1 MPRSF
6 NPPGV
11 WQPFRAFSLVTLQGD
26 GQVVHLKG
34 QVPLDAEGNIVGIG
48 DMPAQVDN
56 FLENIQ
62 AVLAALGGEMGD
74 ILSLTQHT
82 TDIAAFMT
90 SGDVRAR
97 YFKERYPATT
107 TVEVSVLYHPDILV
121 EITAIAEIPRGR
133 FVHPG

>member
-1 MPRSF
+1 MPRAF

-11 WQPFRAFSLVTLQGD
+11 SQPFGAFPLVTLQGD

-34 QVPLDAEGNIVGIG
+34 QVPLDAEGNIVGIC
-48 DMPAQVDN
+48 DMPVQIDKV
-56 FLENIQ
+56 LENIQ
-62 AVLAALGGEMGD
+62 AALGGEMGD

>member
-1 MPRSF
+1 MPRAF

-11 WQPFRAFSLVTLQGD
+11 SPPFGAFSLVTLQGD
-26 GQVVHLKG
+26 GQVVDLKG

-48 DMPAQVDN
+48 DMPVQVDKV
-56 FLENIQ
+56 LENIQ

-97 YFKERYPATT
+97 YFKESYPATT
-107 TVEVSVLYHPDILV
+107 TVEVLALYHPDILA
-121 EITAIAEIPRGR
+121 EIMAIAEIPRGR

>member
-1 MPRSF
+1 MPRAF

-11 WQPFRAFSLVTLQGD
+11 WQPFGAFSLVTLQGD
-26 GQVVHLKG
+26 GQVTHLKG

-48 DMPAQVDN
+48 DMPAQVDKV
-56 FLENIQ
+56 LENIQ

-90 SGDVRAR
+90 LGDVRAR
-97 YFKERYPATT
+97 YFKEPYPATT
-107 TVEVSVLYHPDILV
+107 TVEVSALYHPDIMV

>member
-1 MPRSF
+1 MPRAF

-11 WQPFRAFSLVTLQGD
+11 SQPFGAFLLVTLQGN
-26 GQVVHLKG
+26 GQVVDLKG

-48 DMPAQVDN
+48 DMSVQVDKV
-56 FLENIQ
+56 LENIQ
-62 AVLAALGGEMGD
+62 AALGGEMGD

-97 YFKERYPATT
+97 YFKESYPATT
-107 TVEVSVLYHPDILV
+107 TVAVLALYHPDILA

>member
-1 MPRSF
+1 MPRAF

-11 WQPFRAFSLVTLQGD
+11 WQSFGAFSPVTLHGD

-48 DMPAQVDN
+48 DMPAQVDKI
-56 FLENIQ
+56 LENIQ

-90 SGDVRAR
+90 SGDVRAH

-107 TVEVSVLYHPDILV
+107 TVEVPALYHPDIMV

>member
-1 MPRSF
+1 MPRAF

-11 WQPFRAFSLVTLQGD
+11 WQPFGAFSLVTLQGD
-26 GQVVHLKG
+26 GQVTHLKG

-48 DMPAQVDN
+48 DMPAQVDKV
-56 FLENIQ
+56 LENIQ

-97 YFKERYPATT
+97 YFKEPYPATT
-107 TVEVSVLYHPDILV
+107 TVEVSALYHPDIMV

>member
-1 MPRSF
+1 VPRAF

-11 WQPFRAFSLVTLQGD
+11 WQPFGAFSLVTLQGD
-26 GQVVHLKG
+26 GQVTHLKG
-34 QVPLDAEGNIVGIG
+34 QVPLDAERNIVGIG
-48 DMPAQVDN
+48 DMPAQVDKV
-56 FLENIQ
+56 LENIQ

-97 YFKERYPATT
+97 YFKEPYPATT
-107 TVEVSVLYHPDILV
+107 TVEVSALYHPDIMV

>member
-1 MPRSF
+1 MPCAF

-11 WQPFRAFSLVTLQGD
+11 WQPFGAFSLVTLQGD

-34 QVPLDAEGNIVGIG
+34 QVPLYADGNIVGIG

-62 AVLAALGGEMGD
+62 AALAALGGEMGD

-90 SGDVRAR
+90 SGDVHAR
-97 YFKERYPATT
+97 YFKERYPARTT
-107 TVEVSVLYHPDILV
+107 LEVPAFYHPDIME

-133 FVHPG
+133 FVHP

>member
-1 MPRSF
+1 M
-6 NPPGV
+6 
-11 WQPFRAFSLVTLQGD
+11 
-26 GQVVHLKG
+26 
-34 QVPLDAEGNIVGIG
+34 PLDAEGNFVGMG
-48 DMPAQVDN
+48 DMPVQVDKV
-56 FLENIQ
+56 LENIQ
-62 AVLAALGGEMGD
+62 AVLAVLAALGSEMGD

-97 YFKERYPATT
+97 YFKESYPATT
-107 TVEVSVLYHPDILV
+107 TVEVPTLYHPDILA

>member
-1 MPRSF
+1 MPRAF

-11 WQPFRAFSLVTLQGD
+11 WQPFGAFSLVTLQGD
-26 GQVVHLKG
+26 GQVTHLKG
-34 QVPLDAEGNIVGIG
+34 QVPLDAERNIVGIG
-48 DMPAQVDN
+48 DMPAQVDKV
-56 FLENIQ
+56 LENIQ

-97 YFKERYPATT
+97 YFKEPYPATT
-107 TVEVSVLYHPDILV
+107 TVEVSALYHPDIMV

>member
-1 MPRSF
+1 M
-6 NPPGV
+6 
-11 WQPFRAFSLVTLQGD
+11 
-26 GQVVHLKG
+26 
-34 QVPLDAEGNIVGIG
+34 PLDAEGNIVGIG
-48 DMPAQVDN
+48 DMPVQVDKI
-56 FLENIQ
+56 LENNQ

-97 YFKERYPATT
+97 YFKEPYPATT
-107 TVEVSVLYHPDILV
+107 TVEVSALYHPDIMV